1 MQVSYGPPGHKGVTT
16 LMAVGASELEQSQAD
31 AALSRGIT
39 ISFAAFVVGALVG
52 STMLKAMAAGSWIG
66 LFGAKLAS
74 GAYGSKVQVTQAGPA
89 APAPSGS
96 YHW

>member
-16 LMAVGASELEQSQAD
+16 LMAVGASELEQSPTD
-31 AALSRGIT
+31 AAVSKGIA
-39 ISFAAFVVGALVG
+39 ISFGAMLIGVLVG
-52 STMLKAMAAGSWIG
+52 SNTIKKMAAGAAIG

-89 APAPSGS
+89 TPAPAGY